1 MVRTGANAY
10 IKYDYEDDYGT
21 GASPNKSFGLK
32 TAVTSWSLTT
42 NRTALAALGQ
52 VEPTTFAY
60 GQQSGTLG
68 VSFVLGDTT
77 SHSIFQSIY
86 VF

>member
-10 IKYDYEDDYGT
+10 VKYDYEDDYGT

-52 VEPTTFAY
+52 VEPTT
-60 GQQSGTLG
+60 
-68 VSFVLGDTT
+68 
-77 SHSIFQSIY
+77 
-86 VF
+86 